1 MALFANLITY
11 PPLAQVSVVP
21 PSRNEFNFTVVLE
34 SSQSLPERPWEVSIW
49 YDDASYS
56 AHKTTTWQA
65 LELDLVN
72 EAPYPLTKDDGGS
85 SPVLRRY
92 TYTGNLAS
100 PFVSHDKVHK
110 GRRVPFTVRY
120 RIDQH
125 SQWQWVYHNFGIAD
139 GELILQPPI
148 DPNYLSSSPVDL
160 KTGWWSRKLP
170 SEASGARLYVMESTE
185 PIHSPPPGS
194 GQDAQAERRVFG
206 RVLSVSRWLALVRI
220 WSPWLAPRHGD
231 YKLHLSEPAI
241 LLSFLR
247 SDGLHVLVLA
257 VNGIDDVVTT
267 FSSSDDGEIVIEA
280 RNDSGKDRKF
290 KVLAASAWRFEVA
303 LAAAMYEMRKLVRS
317 SAVHQEMIEK
327 IPKHIRAES
336 LPSEPDT
343 VMVSSDAALGAS
355 SPPNAPHANWLEF
368 WYDALAFCTWNS
380 LGQDLNLDKIVNAIQ
395 SLADNDIHI
404 GSLIIDDN
412 WQSLSGK
419 QGDDQFTRTWQDF
432 EANPDGFPHGL
443 KAATTLIREKFP
455 AIKDISVWHAL
466 MGYWG
471 GIDPNGKIA
480 KNYKTRDIRTSNT
493 AQHMT
498 PLQQITPSQPVTTP
512 QITSSLTVI
521 DPADIG
527 RMYNDFYQYLSDSG
541 VTGVK
546 TDAQFMLDELA
557 STLDRREFTNTY
569 LSAWTQAHLTHLS
582 GKAISCMSCIPQ
594 ILYGSLLPIATPR
607 IILRNSDDFFP
618 DIAESH
624 PWHVFANAHNALFT
638 QHLNALPDWDMFQ
651 TSHPYSSYH
660 AAARCLSG
668 GPIYITDEPGKHD
681 FDLIHQITALNPRRQ
696 TVILRP
702 STVGKAMGVYDK
714 YDEKGVLKIGAYDG
728 RADTGTGFLG
738 VFNLDAK
745 EISFLLPITKFP
757 GVDVQCEGAVQ
768 MHSQTTSQAESRM
781 PSCEASRRGSEH
793 EHIDRVEILSLDDTT
808 TEPEMLLH
816 GKLAVRG
823 YDVWSAL
830 PVHEVTLKGNQKETH
845 RSVIELAVLGLL
857 GKMVGAAAIIGSH
870 SESWG
875 HRVRCHVQ
883 LKALGTLGIWL
894 RRVSGHGD
902 EKDKWNQDDMMVLIQ
917 GMPLP
922 ADKLTVTKNAGGGDD
937 GFIIEID
944 ILSAWKEMDLS
955 PGLDGLA
962 PRPERDHSGGWRRTA
977 VPPLPPLPSGGVH
990 AASTVVRVSVCTW
1003 VGMPID
1009 TEFNSTARGSRL
1021 RSCVGCLLN
1030 STVVDTAS
1038 NETDVEFGLLALR
1051 FTLSSCMFG
1060 IPDERVSLSSP
1071 CQVTCTPLNASIGYN
1086 LTRTPAYTDARL
1098 DFCTASIFDDTT
1110 INNCAFCYSMISQ
1123 QLFVANFLQAL
1134 HIACRDPPTPGQPF
1148 FPNAAAIFNETL
1160 IAGPAPPSKGTG
1172 HHGLRGTALAIA
1184 IALPIVGGI
1193 LLISSVCWCC
1203 FISARRRRRQMAASG
1218 RMERVHEHEARIHSP
1233 IDAKPMWGDQEPPRE
1248 MTQLTPT
1255 SATASARWSLHYNHQ
1270 QQQQPGIALGG
1281 HESDGTPLRDSFHQ
1295 RDDVGPG
1302 LGQVRDPNLHELYF
1316 GVDDEE
1322 EDSDDPHNRVAIAA
1336 AGVDYIAGPSSS
1348 TPTAHALSLYDQIR
1362 AEHASNPSLQYQQQH
1377 HHHDALDGQRG
1388 PWT

>member
-1 MALFANLITY
+1 MALFANLIAY

-21 PSRNEFNFTVVLE
+21 PSRREFNFTVVLE
-34 SSQSLPERPWEVSIW
+34 SSHSLPDRPWEVSIW

-56 AHKTTTWQA
+56 AQKTTTAWQA
-65 LELDLVN
+65 LELDFVDQ
-72 EAPYPLTKDDGGS
+72 APCRLTEDDGAA
-85 SPVLRRY
+85 SPALRRY

-100 PFVSHDKVHK
+100 PFASHDRIHK

-148 DPNYLSSSPVDL
+148 DPNYLSSSPVNL
-160 KTGWWSRKLP
+160 KAGWWSRKLS
-170 SEASGARLYVMESTE
+170 SEAPGARLYAMESTE

-194 GQDAQAERRVFG
+194 GQDAQPDRRVFG
-206 RVLSVSRWLALVRI
+206 HVLSVCRWLALVRI

-231 YKLHLSEPAI
+231 SKLHLSEPAI

-267 FSSSDDGEIVIEA
+267 FSSDHDGEIVIEA

-303 LAAAMYEMRKLVRS
+303 LAAVMYEMRKLVRT
-317 SAVHQEMIEK
+317 SAAHQELIDK

-343 VMVSSDAALGAS
+343 VMVSSDTALGAS
-355 SPPNAPHANWLEF
+355 SPPNVPHSNWLEF

-380 LGQDLNLDKIVNAIQ
+380 LGQDLTLDKIVNALQ
-395 SLADNDIHI
+395 SFADNDINI

-419 QGDDQFTRTWQDF
+419 QGDDQFTRAWRDF

-443 KAATTLIREKFP
+443 KAATTLIRDKFP

-466 MGYWG
+466 LGYWG
-471 GIDPNGKIA
+471 GIDPNGSIA
-480 KNYKTRDIRTSNT
+480 KNYKTRHIRTSST

-498 PLQQITPSQPVTTP
+498 PLQQIAPSQPLA
-512 QITSSLTVI
+512 TSPIASPPIASPPIASSPIAPSLTAI

-527 RMYNDFYQYLSDSG
+527 RMYSDFYQFLSESG

-557 STLDRREFTNTY
+557 STLDRREFTKTY

-594 ILYGSLLPIATPR
+594 ILYGSLLPTATPR

-651 TSHPYSSYH
+651 TSHPYSGYH

-681 FDLIHQITALNPRRQ
+681 FDLIHQITALNPRKQ

-728 RADTGTGFLG
+728 YADTGTGFLG

-757 GVDVQCEGAVQ
+757 GVHVQGEGAVE
-768 MHSQTTSQAESRM
+768 MRSQTTSRAESRM
-781 PSCEASRRGSEH
+781 PSCEVSRRGSQH
-793 EHIDRVEILSLDDTT
+793 DHIDRLDVLSLDDDADGDAHVQARDGEAGDNNEGVEEAAEDSEEEKEKRWIFRSHQSGKITRPIIPRVT

-816 GKLAVRG
+816 GKLPVRG
-823 YDVWSAL
+823 YDVWSSL
-830 PVHEVTLKGNQKETH
+830 PVHEVKVKGSQKEKH
-845 RSVIELAVLGLL
+845 RSVVELAVLGLL
-857 GKMVGAAAIIGSH
+857 GKMIGAAAVIGSRF
-870 SESWG
+870 ESRG
-875 HRVRCHVQ
+875 
-883 LKALGTLGIWL
+883 
-894 RRVSGHGD
+894 RRVHCHDG
-902 EKDKWNQDDMMVLIQ
+902 WNKDDMMVLIQ
-917 GMPLP
+917 GMPVP
-922 ADKLTVTKNAGGGDD
+922 ADKVTVTKNAGDGDD
-937 GFIIEID
+937 GFVIEID
-944 ILSAWKEMDLS
+944 ILTAWKEMGLS
-955 PGLDGLA
+955 PG
-962 PRPERDHSGGWRRTA
+962 W
-977 VPPLPPLPSGGVH
+977 
-990 AASTVVRVSVCTW
+990 
-1003 VGMPID
+1003 
-1009 TEFNSTARGSRL
+1009 
-1021 RSCVGCLLN
+1021 
-1030 STVVDTAS
+1030 S
-1038 NETDVEFGLLALR
+1038 NEVGVEVF
-1051 FTLSSCMFG
+1051 
-1060 IPDERVSLSSP
+1060 
-1071 CQVTCTPLNASIGYN
+1071 
-1086 LTRTPAYTDARL
+1086 
-1098 DFCTASIFDDTT
+1098 
-1110 INNCAFCYSMISQ
+1110 
-1123 QLFVANFLQAL
+1123 
-1134 HIACRDPPTPGQPF
+1134 IA
-1148 FPNAAAIFNETL
+1148 
-1160 IAGPAPPSKGTG
+1160 
-1172 HHGLRGTALAIA
+1172 
-1184 IALPIVGGI
+1184 
-1193 LLISSVCWCC
+1193 
-1203 FISARRRRRQMAASG
+1203 
-1218 RMERVHEHEARIHSP
+1218 
-1233 IDAKPMWGDQEPPRE
+1233 
-1248 MTQLTPT
+1248 
-1255 SATASARWSLHYNHQ
+1255 
-1270 QQQQPGIALGG
+1270 
-1281 HESDGTPLRDSFHQ
+1281 
-1295 RDDVGPG
+1295 
-1302 LGQVRDPNLHELYF
+1302 
-1316 GVDDEE
+1316 
-1322 EDSDDPHNRVAIAA
+1322 
-1336 AGVDYIAGPSSS
+1336 
-1348 TPTAHALSLYDQIR
+1348 
-1362 AEHASNPSLQYQQQH
+1362 
-1377 HHHDALDGQRG
+1377 
-1388 PWT
+1388 